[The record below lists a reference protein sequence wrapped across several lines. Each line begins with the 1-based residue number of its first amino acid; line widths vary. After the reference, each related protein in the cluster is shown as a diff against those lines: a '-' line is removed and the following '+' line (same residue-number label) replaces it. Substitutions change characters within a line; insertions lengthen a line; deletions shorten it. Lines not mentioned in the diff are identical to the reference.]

1 MEVYIKCLVPWLLVN
16 AHVNKFKAGQFSIE
30 NAKKVKSRFCRI
42 RKESSDG
49 NWYLLTLRLM
59 QAYTSISSKFSPKQF
74 EKSDRI
80 LEKWYFYM
88 TILDYILLK
97 YPGKSLKNW
106 IGKSYPTQL
115 THLTLHKQTITCSQN
130 WPFNSKRKASTTSN
144 IQNRQFRT
152 SFYPWRQSS
161 LLKGLMIYLQYGT
174 LSWSV
179 MAHILLIKTF
189 SFF

>member
-1 MEVYIKCLVPWLLVN
+1 
-16 AHVNKFKAGQFSIE
+16 
-30 NAKKVKSRFCRI
+30 
-42 RKESSDG
+42 
-49 NWYLLTLRLM
+49 
-59 QAYTSISSKFSPKQF
+59 
-74 EKSDRI
+74 
-80 LEKWYFYM
+80 M

-97 YPGKSLKNW
+97 NPGKSLKNW

-161 LLKGLMIYLQYGT
+161 LLKGLMIYLQDGT

-189 SFF
+189 SFFNNHLNKNNSQKRNYITINLILGRLSKKNNFRFFLYESH